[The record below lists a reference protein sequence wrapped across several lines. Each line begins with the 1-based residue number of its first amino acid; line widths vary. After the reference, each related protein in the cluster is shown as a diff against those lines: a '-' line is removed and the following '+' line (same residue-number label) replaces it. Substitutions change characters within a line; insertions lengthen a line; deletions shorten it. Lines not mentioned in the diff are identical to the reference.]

1 MVIEGKLE
9 VKDIFNQLNS
19 VFVKEDNLIIRTTN
33 FFLSKDETIILIETL
48 VIENRVKNQF
58 FAIIS
63 QREDGIVI
71 RIYPGIEVEKTD
83 GVKRSLVELGKQIL
97 DKFVETRI
105 GKTNLIE
112 FL

>member
-19 VFVKEDNLIIRTTN
+19 VFIKEDNLIIRTTN